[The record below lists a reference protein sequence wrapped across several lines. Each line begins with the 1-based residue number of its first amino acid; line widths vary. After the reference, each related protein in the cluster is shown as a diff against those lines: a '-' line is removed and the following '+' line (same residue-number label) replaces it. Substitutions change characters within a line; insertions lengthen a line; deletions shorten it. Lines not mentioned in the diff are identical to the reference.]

1 MFETRIIS
9 ISRVSVYVMSLPCL
23 AWLSSV
29 SICLGGIS
37 TQLHSGNSHDDNS
50 RLLLQIT
57 PVPMESRKLLSMKE
71 WKKSRDLARVEPV
84 QHISLADLTRTKPEP
99 MQISIF
105 SAVPLFGADRSYI
118 SLQQM
123 NSGGRTPMI
132 WSHTAAPFCSGPA
145 SFSQCYVPGS
155 TYFCIE
161 DPAPQHEWQGHGS
174 GMFQQL
180 MEWMEWSLLIFAARR

>member
-71 WKKSRDLARVEPV
+71 WKNSRDLARVEPV

-132 WSHTAAPFCSGPA
+132 CSGRRW
-145 SFSQCYVPGS
+145 CR
-155 TYFCIE
+155 I
-161 DPAPQHEWQGHGS
+161 PQLRFAVGQPVLVS
-174 GMFQQL
+174 VM
-180 MEWMEWSLLIFAARR
+180 SLARHIFALKILHHNMNGKDMAVVCFSN